1 MPGELRGHPLVALFA
16 VLACIGLSG
25 CDRSR
30 PARQHSRSG
39 AEQIAKAERT
49 FDCNTLPG
57 QECVYLERIGGWV
70 DRGRLS
76 GQHVAG
82 AIAFVSSGCVLC
94 HTYRTI
100 GSEQLEA
107 PDLTHIGRTMRQ
119 AQVAR
124 AIRCPAC
131 LQRRSRMPPFRRL
144 PRQTIDQLAAFL
156 AASR

>member
-1 MPGELRGHPLVALFA
+1 MPNELRGRPLVALIT

-25 CDRSR
+25 CDRTD
-30 PARQHSRSG
+30 PAEQHTRSG

-49 FDCNTLPG
+49 FDCNRLPG

-70 DRGRLS
+70 GRGRLS

-82 AIAFVSSGCVLC
+82 AVAFVSSGCVLC

-100 GSEQLEA
+100 GSEELDA
-107 PDLTHIGRTMRQ
+107 PDLTHIGRTMSQ
-119 AQVAR
+119 ARLTQ

-131 LQRRSRMPPFRRL
+131 VQRDPRMPPFRTL
-144 PRQTIDQLAAFL
+144 PRHTIHQLAAFL